1 MSRRDS
7 RRSSRGPPPIKRS
20 SSSPELAPQVTG
32 PLHRKSSSSSS
43 VASAP
48 SQLETSS
55 IHSSVPSSN
64 SSVPSQSE
72 HVPFTPSPLGK
83 SDEPEIP
90 AIVDPSPS
98 PSPPPPA
105 PVVTAETRRK
115 SLSSRLRRAFSF
127 SGKSNLT
134 TSTSQPDLHA
144 AAAQTEP
151 EEIDQSDRISISST
165 ASSASVLIRNISSGF
180 RKSRKS
186 IIGIFKGGKNRRD
199 ADEDPEDKFP
209 FGVPG
214 EEGEASVGVSYATAE
229 GEISKDNEER
239 RKSTV
244 FSERE
249 TTVQIVSKKSKGN
262 STEPTNIRGI
272 LKSMII
278 KILKLTIDS
287 DSRQSSIDSIP
298 NGSTESIPSIKA
310 TLLSDPQSDPETV
323 SDFAKSLASTLDSQM
338 NQFTASTPPA
348 SNGTETPKDEKSYSD
363 MTPLGPRRVV
373 TAPATPTGRNTP
385 RRGIQF
391 SPRLEVHETWHSQ
404 EYDRRGEPATC
415 NRLTAQLAQMI
426 KEELNAFK
434 MEEMVVHE
442 VRSTP
447 P

>member
-7 RRSSRGPPPIKRS
+7 RRSSRAPPPSSPIKRS
-20 SSSPELAPQVTG
+20 SSSPELPPQITG

-43 VASAP
+43 VTSAASAP

-55 IHSSVPSSN
+55 THSSVPSSN

-98 PSPPPPA
+98 PSPIPPA
-105 PVVTAETRRK
+105 PVVISETRSK

-151 EEIDQSDRISISST
+151 EEVDQSDRISISST

-180 RKSRKS
+180 KKSRKS
-186 IIGIFKGGKNRRD
+186 IIGIFKGGKNRKD
-199 ADEDPEDKFP
+199 ADEDTEDKFP

-249 TTVQIVSKKSKGN
+249 TTVQIVSKKSKGK

-278 KILKLTIDS
+278 RNSEVDNRFGFTTIV
-287 DSRQSSIDSIP
+287 
-298 NGSTESIPSIKA
+298 N
-310 TLLSDPQSDPETV
+310 
-323 SDFAKSLASTLDSQM
+323 
-338 NQFTASTPPA
+338 
-348 SNGTETPKDEKSYSD
+348 
-363 MTPLGPRRVV
+363 
-373 TAPATPTGRNTP
+373 
-385 RRGIQF
+385 
-391 SPRLEVHETWHSQ
+391 
-404 EYDRRGEPATC
+404 
-415 NRLTAQLAQMI
+415 
-426 KEELNAFK
+426 
-434 MEEMVVHE
+434 
-442 VRSTP
+442 
-447 P
+447 